1 MKRGSPAKGEGP
13 ESGRGGLEPFLWGN
27 RGSRRGVA
35 AHMPLFD
42 RAPGEAAERVSPK
55 ASADRRT
62 SLIPEPGYPGEAV
75 R

>member
-1 MKRGSPAKGEGP
+1 
-13 ESGRGGLEPFLWGN
+13 
-27 RGSRRGVA
+27 
-35 AHMPLFD
+35 MPLFD